1 MGCGEFLELFDEAA
15 FLEQKLHIRAANG
28 FENGNGALAVGEAL
42 NVGLAEGLVEMVAD
56 AFRQSGIGVSGEYLD
71 FFAV

>member
-1 MGCGEFLELFDEAA
+1 VIPAHADAEFLTPGGVNDDV
-15 FLEQKLHIRAANG
+15 I
-28 FENGNGALAVGEAL
+28 AVGEAL